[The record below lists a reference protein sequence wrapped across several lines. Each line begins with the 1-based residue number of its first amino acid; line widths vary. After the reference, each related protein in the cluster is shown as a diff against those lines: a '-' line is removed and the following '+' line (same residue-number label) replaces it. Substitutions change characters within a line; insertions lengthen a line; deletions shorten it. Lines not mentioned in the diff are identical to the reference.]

1 MLAVP
6 AVPRDD
12 PEFRAYRAYA
22 RGEALLQKGD
32 AAGARREL
40 ALLRK
45 ETAGEEEQQVAFAVL
60 EGRLAM
66 AEGNMRRALERFAA
80 GARIQ
85 EAEMAGYM
93 DPPAWWYPV
102 RRSVAAV
109 HLRNGDF
116 VKAES
121 EALASLKAWK
131 QDPLA
136 LWVLGKAQAGQG
148 RVQDAAATLERARAL
163 WRGDFDSITADVI

>member
-1 MLAVP
+1 
-6 AVPRDD
+6 
-12 PEFRAYRAYA
+12 
-22 RGEALLQKGD
+22 
-32 AAGARREL
+32 
-40 ALLRK
+40 
-45 ETAGEEEQQVAFAVL
+45 
-60 EGRLAM
+60 
-66 AEGNMRRALERFAA
+66 
-80 GARIQ
+80 
-85 EAEMAGYM
+85 MAGYM

-109 HLRNGDF
+109 HLRTGDF

-148 RVQDAAATLERARAL
+148 RIQDAAATLERARAL
-163 WRGDFDSITADVI
+163 WRGDFDSITADLI